1 MRLVLNSNSHAS
13 TLFFFACA
21 LIFVG
26 LGFRDAWPPDE
37 PRFALVAKEMVNSGQ
52 WLVPMR
58 GGEIYPDKP
67 PVFMWCI
74 AFFYL
79 ITGSLKVAMLLP
91 NAIASLV
98 TLGLTYKLSLRL
110 ANEKAAMLSML
121 VLLLSPQFL
130 IQAKFAQIDALVAC
144 FIWIGVYGLIQHFY
158 VHVNWRWY
166 FAAWFFMGLGI
177 ITKGVGFLPVL
188 LFIPIAFFAFTSG
201 SHRGKWSLRMLFGPL
216 IMLSVVA
223 MWLAPLLYLG
233 LIKQEPQ
240 IQQYLSNILF
250 KQTAERYAN
259 AWHHIE
265 PWYYYIVE
273 VIPVFWITP
282 IAILVSK
289 AKSLKDVL
297 THNPAYSSLLI
308 WVILVVIFFSIS
320 PGKRGVYVLPA
331 LPALSMV
338 AGLVLANSTVSRGL
352 VLFARAVT
360 SLISAVLLIAGLA
373 LLFHEPTAAKLMTR
387 FDSDSETLVRLS
399 IVLLVLGFAGLC
411 THIVYYVYNKK
422 RNAGDGELLA
432 RQSLAWLFI
441 LTVIPSTFG
450 AWLLNDYRTPRIVL
464 QNAESQISNMLTK
477 DSTAFE
483 VGIVSFKEQYLLYSP
498 FEMAH
503 FGYHTPK
510 EVENGTAWAWLTDT
524 SEPSREQTKIS
535 GQRVRPPIRQRFL
548 LVPSDYK
555 FQCVDLSQATSLG
568 VAHRDEWLLLP
579 ATAAN
584 ATCDLPANGPVFNSY
599 DGSSD

>member
-1 MRLVLNSNSHAS
+1 MRLVLNLNSHAS

-21 LIFVG
+21 LILIG

-98 TLGLTYKLSLRL
+98 TLGLTYNLSLRL
-110 ANEKAAMLSML
+110 ASEKAAMLSML

-144 FIWIGVYGLIQHFY
+144 FIWIGVYGFIQHFY
-158 VHVNWRWY
+158 VRVSWRWY
-166 FAAWFFMGLGI
+166 FTAWFFMGLGI
-177 ITKGVGFLPVL
+177 ITKGVGFLPIL

-201 SHRGKWSLRMLFGPL
+201 LHRGQWSLRMLFGPL

-282 IAILVSK
+282 VAILLSK
-289 AKSLKDVL
+289 AKWLRNVL
-297 THNPAYSSLLI
+297 TQNPAYSSLLI

-352 VLFARAVT
+352 VLFARAAT

-373 LLFHEPTAAKLMTR
+373 LLFHEPIASKLITR
-387 FDSDSETLVRLS
+387 FDSETLVRLS
-399 IVLLVLGFAGLC
+399 MLLLVLGFAGLC
-411 THIVYYVYNKK
+411 THIVYYLYIKN
-422 RNAGDGELLA
+422 RNAVKGK
-432 RQSLAWLFI
+432 SLAYQLLSWLFI

-464 QNAESQISNMLTK
+464 QNAESQIDNMLTK

-483 VGIVSFKEQYLLYSP
+483 VGIVSFKEQYLLFSP
-498 FEMAH
+498 FQMTH

-510 EVENGTAWAWLTDT
+510 ELENGTAWAWLTDT
-524 SEPSREQTKIS
+524 SGPSRGLTKAS
-535 GQRVRPPIRQRFL
+535 GQRISSPIRQRFL

-568 VAHRDEWLLLP
+568 IAHRDEWLLLP
-579 ATAAN
+579 DSAAN
-584 ATCDLPANGPVFNSY
+584 ATCDLPTNGPVFNSY
-599 DGSSD
+599 KGSSN

>member
-98 TLGLTYKLSLRL
+98 TLGLTYNLSLRL
-110 ANEKAAMLSML
+110 ASEKAAMLSML

-158 VHVNWRWY
+158 VRVSWRWY
-166 FAAWFFMGLGI
+166 FTAWFFMGLGI
-177 ITKGVGFLPVL
+177 ITKGVGFLPIL

-201 SHRGKWSLRMLFGPL
+201 LHRGQWSLRMLFGPL

-282 IAILVSK
+282 IAILISK
-289 AKSLKDVL
+289 AKSLKDAL
-297 THNPAYSSLLI
+297 THNHAYSSLFI
-308 WVILVVIFFSIS
+308 WVMLVVIFFSIS

-352 VLFARAVT
+352 VLLARAVT

-373 LLFHEPTAAKLMTR
+373 LLFHEPTAVKLMTR

-432 RQSLAWLFI
+432 RQLLSWLFI

-464 QNAESQISNMLTK
+464 QNAESQIDNMLTK

-483 VGIVSFKEQYLLYSP
+483 VGIVSFKEQYLLFSP
-498 FEMAH
+498 FQMTH

-510 EVENGTAWAWLTDT
+510 ELENGTAWAWLTDT
-524 SEPSREQTKIS
+524 SEPSRGLTKAS
-535 GQRVRPPIRQRFL
+535 GQRISPPIRQRFL
-548 LVPSDYK
+548 LVPNDYK

-568 VAHRDEWLLLP
+568 IAHRDGWLLLP
-579 ATAAN
+579 ASATS
-584 ATCDLPANGPVFNSY
+584 ATCDLPTNGPVFNSY
-599 DGSSD
+599 KGSSN

>member
-1 MRLVLNSNSHAS
+1 MRLVLNLNSHAS

-21 LIFVG
+21 LILIG

-98 TLGLTYKLSLRL
+98 TLGLTYNLSLRL
-110 ANEKAAMLSML
+110 ASEKAAMLSML
-121 VLLLSPQFL
+121 VLLLSPQFF

-144 FIWIGVYGLIQHFY
+144 FIWIGVYGFIQHFY
-158 VHVNWRWY
+158 VRVSWRWY
-166 FAAWFFMGLGI
+166 FTAWFFMGLGI
-177 ITKGVGFLPVL
+177 ITKGVGFLPIL

-201 SHRGKWSLRMLFGPL
+201 LHRGQWSLRMLFGPL

-282 IAILVSK
+282 VAILLSK
-289 AKSLKDVL
+289 AKWLRNVL
-297 THNPAYSSLLI
+297 TQNPAYSSLLI

-352 VLFARAVT
+352 VLFARAAT

-373 LLFHEPTAAKLMTR
+373 LLFHEPIASKLITR
-387 FDSDSETLVRLS
+387 FDSETLVRLS
-399 IVLLVLGFAGLC
+399 MLLLVLGFAGLC
-411 THIVYYVYNKK
+411 THIVYYLYIKN
-422 RNAGDGELLA
+422 RNAVKGK
-432 RQSLAWLFI
+432 SLAYQLLSWLFI

-464 QNAESQISNMLTK
+464 QNAESQIDNMLTK

-483 VGIVSFKEQYLLYSP
+483 VGIVSFKEQYLLFSP
-498 FEMAH
+498 FQMTH

-510 EVENGTAWAWLTDT
+510 ELENGTAWAWLTDT
-524 SEPSREQTKIS
+524 SGPSRGLTKAS
-535 GQRVRPPIRQRFL
+535 GQRISSPIRQRFL

-568 VAHRDEWLLLP
+568 IAHRDEWLLLP
-579 ATAAN
+579 ASAAN
-584 ATCDLPANGPVFNSY
+584 ATCDLPTNGPVFNSY
-599 DGSSD
+599 KGSSN

>member
-1 MRLVLNSNSHAS
+1 M
-13 TLFFFACA
+13 FFFACA
-21 LIFVG
+21 LILIG

-98 TLGLTYKLSLRL
+98 TLGLTYNLSLKL
-110 ANEKAAMLSML
+110 ASEKAAMLSML
-121 VLLLSPQFL
+121 ALLLSPQFL

-144 FIWIGVYGLIQHFY
+144 FVWIGVCGFIQHFY
-158 VHVNWRWY
+158 VRVSWRWY
-166 FAAWFFMGLGI
+166 FTAWILMGLGI
-177 ITKGVGFLPVL
+177 ITKGVGFLPIL

-201 SHRGKWSLRMLFGPL
+201 LHRGQWSLRMLFGPL

-282 IAILVSK
+282 VAILLSK
-289 AKSLKDVL
+289 AKWLRNVL
-297 THNPAYSSLLI
+297 TQNPAYSSLLI

-331 LPALSMV
+331 LPALSMI

-352 VLFARAVT
+352 ALFSRAVT
-360 SLISAVLLIAGLA
+360 SLISGALLIAGLA
-373 LLFHEPTAAKLMTR
+373 LLFHEPIASKLITR

-399 IVLLVLGFAGLC
+399 MLLLVLGFAGLC
-411 THIVYYVYNKK
+411 THIVYYLYNKN
-422 RNAGDGELLA
+422 RNAVEGK
-432 RQSLAWLFI
+432 SLAYQLLSWLFI

-464 QNAESQISNMLTK
+464 QNAESQIDNMLTK

-483 VGIVSFKEQYLLYSP
+483 VGIVSFKEQYLLFSP
-498 FEMAH
+498 FQMTH
-503 FGYHTPK
+503 FGYHIPK
-510 EVENGTAWAWLTDT
+510 ELENGTAWAWLTDT
-524 SEPSREQTKIS
+524 SEPSRGLTKAS
-535 GQRVRPPIRQRFL
+535 GQRISPPIPQRFL
-548 LVPSDYK
+548 LVPNDYK

-568 VAHRDEWLLLP
+568 IAHRDEWLLLP
-579 ATAAN
+579 ASAAN
-584 ATCDLPANGPVFNSY
+584 ATCDLPTNGPVFNSY
-599 DGSSD
+599 KGSSN